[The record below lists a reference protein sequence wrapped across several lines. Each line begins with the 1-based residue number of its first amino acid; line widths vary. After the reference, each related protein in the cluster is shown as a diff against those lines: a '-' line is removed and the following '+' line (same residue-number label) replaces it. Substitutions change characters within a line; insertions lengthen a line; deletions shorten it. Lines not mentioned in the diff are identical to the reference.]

1 MAYSGYLVKVGNY
14 KIPLKY
20 FKAETLKS
28 VIHVQDLDPYTN
40 ANGVTFR
47 NALKNKKPTIEWTV
61 PSLSADELSDLM
73 ENINANYISELE
85 RSSNV
90 TAFFPEIG
98 SYKTYKCYIT
108 DPEIT
113 IDRIVDGE
121 PMYKEF
127 SIKFIAYGGEAS

>member
-20 FKAETLKS
+20 FKAETLRA
-28 VIHVQDLDPYTN
+28 VMHVQDLDPYTN
-40 ANGVTFR
+40 ANGVTVR

-61 PSLSADELSDLM
+61 PSLSADDLSTLM
-73 ENINANYISELE
+73 ENISSNYISALE
-85 RSSNV
+85 RSANV

-113 IDRIVDGE
+113 IDRIVNDK